1 MQVHV
6 VTRVAALLRLLAAN
20 NRTGLRL
27 VDILGLVDIER
38 STAHRLLQSLIAE
51 GLVFQDHESKRYFL
65 GMAMYEM
72 GVAVP
77 ALNLRD
83 VCQPYVMSVARET
96 GDTVFLTV
104 RSGFNGICVDRKEGG
119 APIAFVQEAGR
130 SRPLT
135 VGAGGLAILC
145 ALDAREVARIRAEN
159 LPRVAQR
166 YPGYA
171 EKEIDARLAAGRK
184 QGYVLTDVLEKPGIK
199 ALGMCLRDENRRPI
213 AAISLS
219 ALATKWSDH
228 RLARVL
234 ELLRE
239 TVDSLEASV
248 DLASVTSKKHPG
260 APGDPGSVSSY

>member
-6 VTRVAALLRLLAAN
+6 VARVAQLLRLLAAN

-27 VDILGLVDIER
+27 VDILRLSEIER
-38 STAHRLLQSLIAE
+38 STAHRLLQSLVAE

-83 VCQPYVMSVARET
+83 VCQPYVMSIARDT

-119 APIAFVQEAGR
+119 APVAFVQEAGR

-135 VGAGGLAILC
+135 VGAGGLAILS
-145 ALDAREVARIRAEN
+145 ALHEQEVARIRAEN
-159 LPRVAQR
+159 LARVRQS
-166 YPGYA
+166 YPDYT
-171 EKEIDARLAAGRK
+171 EQEIDARLSAAREL
-184 QGYVLTDVLEKPGIK
+184 GYVWADVLERPGIK
-199 ALGMCLRDENRRPI
+199 ALGMCVRDRQRRPV

-219 ALATKWSDH
+219 ALAAKWTPG
-228 RLARVL
+228 RLTTVL

-239 TVDSLEASV
+239 TISSLEASMEF
-248 DLASVTSKKHPG
+248 ASVTSSA
-260 APGDPGSVSSY
+260 APGLPRSPSA